1 MPPDEGNIAW
11 SMTQAILKDVAG
23 FNPLW
28 WQYKH
33 KSQFEIIWT
42 VMQKETR
49 EGKTMSINR
58 VK

>member
-11 SMTQAILKDVAG
+11 SMTRAILIDVAG
-23 FNPLW
+23 FNPFMP
-28 WQYKH
+28 YKH

-49 EGKTMSINR
+49 GEKAMSINR